1 MTGENARRGT
11 RRSVSDGVATIS
23 LERPDRRNAMTRD
36 MIQQLCADLDA
47 IDSDDDIRAIIV
59 TGTGRSFC
67 VGADL
72 GDPDALGQ
80 GEEHPEG
87 SGRDVGGILA
97 LRIFACR
104 KPVIAAVNGDA
115 VGIGVTMTLPMDVR
129 LASSAA
135 RFAFP
140 FTRRGIIP
148 ETCASWFLPRVV
160 GISRAL
166 EWTLYGGLIS
176 AAEALEAGLVRS
188 LHPPDELLSAAHAV
202 ALRLTRTGAP
212 VSIGATRRLL
222 WQGLTH
228 QHPMQS
234 HEQESA
240 LLAALSRGPDSSE
253 GVRSFLDKR
262 PASFVSRPSRDLVPF
277 EGWWKAPDYSGPIPA
292 PQP

>member
-23 LERPDRRNAMTRD
+23 LERPDRRNAMTRH
-36 MIQQLCADLDA
+36 MVQQLCADFDA

-72 GDPDALGQ
+72 GGLDALGR

-148 ETCASWFLPRVV
+148 ETCASWFLGACSGKASHINTRCSRTSRKVPCWPRCRAVRTHPRASGHSSKSGRRRSSRDHR
-160 GISRAL
+160 GI
-166 EWTLYGGLIS
+166 LYRSKAGGRRRTT
-176 AAEALEAGLVRS
+176 ADRY
-188 LHPPDELLSAAHAV
+188 
-202 ALRLTRTGAP
+202 LRLN
-212 VSIGATRRLL
+212 
-222 WQGLTH
+222 
-228 QHPMQS
+228 
-234 HEQESA
+234 
-240 LLAALSRGPDSSE
+240 PD
-253 GVRSFLDKR
+253 RIR
-262 PASFVSRPSRDLVPF
+262 HAR
-277 EGWWKAPDYSGPIPA
+277 
-292 PQP
+292 